1 MNQIEFD
8 VSCPYCGMVFR
19 VSSVPCTQVECE
31 CPHCHQTVVF
41 DAPETG
47 DDVLNTEDFE
57 PESSYVVPQVP
68 VQQSYVPSSN
78 SMPQDYY
85 APPQYLEEPRRRS
98 YFPFIIVIIALGML
112 LGSVAYWYFGIYQP
126 RKLELADFNAAKRK
140 GDVYAA
146 RDFLKKHPKNATREH
161 RSYMENIVNAFGRD
175 STAWEKVKVDI
186 SGGDLDS
193 SISALENYLSSY
205 SKGTHRNEAS
215 TQLNKFRNEKRR
227 IEEEARNK
235 KVTIE
240 MLTNGSEV
248 RYYNCNYGA
257 HENNSYYGG
266 CYQETKYIYVPSGK
280 KWRVK
285 NWDWK
290 YGAPRMYYPL
300 IILDNSYVK
309 NVKDAVSEGYCI
321 PGGHS
326 FKINTPLEFTYG
338 SYYNYSLNIYFHEED
353 Y

>member
-98 YFPFIIVIIALGML
+98 YFPFIIGIIALGML

-161 RSYMENIVNAFGRD
+161 RSYMENIVNAFVRD

-215 TQLNKFRNEKRR
+215 TQLNKFRNEK
-227 IEEEARNK
+227 
-235 KVTIE
+235 T
-240 MLTNGSEV
+240 
-248 RYYNCNYGA
+248 
-257 HENNSYYGG
+257 
-266 CYQETKYIYVPSGK
+266 
-280 KWRVK
+280 
-285 NWDWK
+285 
-290 YGAPRMYYPL
+290 
-300 IILDNSYVK
+300 
-309 NVKDAVSEGYCI
+309 
-321 PGGHS
+321 
-326 FKINTPLEFTYG
+326 TY
-338 SYYNYSLNIYFHEED
+338 
-353 Y
+353 